1 LIITKRLFPLCLTFF
16 SNIYRSYDRRRK
28 KEKLEEIENLKFLLK
43 FHSQNRVINTDKK
56 FIEYVDEIL
65 DEINRIENE
74 LNNAEQS

>member
-1 LIITKRLFPLCLTFF
+1 MTEEE
-16 SNIYRSYDRRRK
+16 K
-28 KEKLEEIENLKFLLK
+28 KEKLEEIENLKLHLK

-74 LNNAEQS
+74 LKNGELS

>member
-1 LIITKRLFPLCLTFF
+1 LCLTFF